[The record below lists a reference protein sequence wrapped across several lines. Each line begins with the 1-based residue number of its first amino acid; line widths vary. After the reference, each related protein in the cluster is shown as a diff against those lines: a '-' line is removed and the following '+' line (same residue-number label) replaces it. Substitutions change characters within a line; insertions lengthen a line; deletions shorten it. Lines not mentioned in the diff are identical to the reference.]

1 MSQANGPAI
10 IIETHAD
17 LQRHIQWR
25 QKAQEL
31 TKLRSQALEKNN
43 DLAIKLLNMQAE
55 VAANGTLITGL
66 QQAMSSERTRS
77 EAGLG
82 DVAANV
88 ASLLTR
94 IDKQLSRI
102 KDQDST
108 ELTLG
113 RLQSN
118 NEMLQG
124 QLKLIEDWWVL
135 QIENWRYE
143 EGEGTLVEGEE
154 ELENIKESINVARSR
169 LEAQKQSELHSAD
182 ERQRERHSLLAL
194 IRDLSMRRDEQQR
207 AVQERQDAVANAEA
221 RLKTE
226 TQQQMGL
233 QTSVTDLTRELS
245 VLGQAYQDARNQT
258 TDLNR
263 RITEGTDLR
272 QALQADNDR
281 KQREMDSALRSLQ
294 ADLNKTANERRN
306 TLEPLIERNEALRH
320 EVDAVQQEV
329 NAMISRIVERR
340 ASIAALERI
349 QFQDRQ
355 YEQWPQAQDDNDGWD
370 EDLYVDD
377 EDEQA
382 NVGTGNRFS

>member
-1 MSQANGPAI
+1 MSQANAPAI
-10 IIETHAD
+10 IIQTHAD

-31 TKLRSQALEKNN
+31 DELRSQALEKNN
-43 DLAIKLLNMQAE
+43 DLAIKLLNIQAE
-55 VAANGTLITGL
+55 IAANATLITGL
-66 QQAMSSERTRS
+66 QQAMSSEQRTRS
-77 EAGLG
+77 EAGLK

-88 ASLLTR
+88 ASLLTKF
-94 IDKQLSRI
+94 DKQLSRI
-102 KDQDST
+102 KEQDPT

-118 NEMLQG
+118 NKMLQG

-143 EGEGTLVEGEE
+143 EGEGTSVEEEE

-194 IRDLSMRRDEQQR
+194 IRDLSMRRDKRQR
-207 AVQERQDAVANAEA
+207 AVQEDQDAVANAEA

-233 QTSVTDLTRELS
+233 QTSVTDLTHELS
-245 VLGQAYQDARNQT
+245 VLGHAYQDAKDQT
-258 TDLNR
+258 MNLNR

-281 KQREMDSALRSLQ
+281 KHREIDSAVRSLQ
-294 ADLNKTANERRN
+294 ADLNRIANERRN
-306 TLEPLIERNEALRH
+306 TLEPLMRRNEALRN

-329 NAMISRIVERR
+329 DTMISRIVERR
-340 ASIAALERI
+340 VTVYLMNT
-349 QFQDRQ
+349 
-355 YEQWPQAQDDNDGWD
+355 YG
-370 EDLYVDD
+370 
-377 EDEQA
+377 
-382 NVGTGNRFS
+382 